1 MRKQGKTEDNFE
13 DERIK
18 KLMRVQ
24 PEEYLYRLV
33 GVNIHRGTGEHGH
46 YWSLIN
52 TQRGEHEKDPVK
64 EEQEWLDV
72 VKCNWREFNDESV
85 SAFTFNNM
93 PGEAFG
99 GDKAGLKD
107 NEMAAF
113 QSDTTGNYGKSAYM
127 LIYERK
133 HKKQIREV

>member
-1 MRKQGKTEDNFE
+1 
-13 DERIK
+13 
-18 KLMRVQ
+18 
-24 PEEYLYRLV
+24 
-33 GVNIHRGTGEHGH
+33 
-46 YWSLIN
+46 
-52 TQRGEHEKDPVK
+52 
-64 EEQEWLDV
+64 
-72 VKCNWREFNDESV
+72 
-85 SAFTFNNM
+85 M